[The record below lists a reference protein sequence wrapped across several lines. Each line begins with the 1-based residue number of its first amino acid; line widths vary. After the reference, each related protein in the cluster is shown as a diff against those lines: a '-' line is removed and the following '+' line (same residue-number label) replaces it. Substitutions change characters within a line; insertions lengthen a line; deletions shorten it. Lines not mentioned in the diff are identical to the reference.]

1 MCIGVQIL
9 GGGSDEAGERFCSV
23 TIDGSV
29 RVFSIS
35 EYSRGCKRR
44 FTLIHPLTERREM
57 ISQFTLSHLGGGDPV
72 LSAKLLHVGTN
83 SDNMLQYAHRIVLLR
98 CQLTYLQMVRREG
111 QPNDMRHQVAHPS
124 PRMEGRVARVP

>member
-35 EYSRGCKRR
+35 WYS
-44 FTLIHPLTERREM
+44 PLVEAFDANKSSHRATRDD
-57 ISQFTLSHLGGGDPV
+57 LSVYPFSPWWQRPSFSCEAFACRHQLGQHAPV
-72 LSAKLLHVGTN
+72 RLLYSALE
-83 SDNMLQYAHRIVLLR
+83 I
-98 CQLTYLQMVRREG
+98 QLTYLQMVRREG
-111 QPNDMRHQVAHPS
+111 QSNDMRHQVAHPS
-124 PRMEGRVARVP
+124 P